1 MFITD
6 FHLHPYKVDFCDQAG
21 NESWKVN
28 YIIISQECALFLA
41 GIENVWTTDCIPIK
55 DKMNF
60 QFRISGTRTSY
71 TEERSGI

>member
-1 MFITD
+1 MIPLHSTFPTKLMFITD

-41 GIENVWTTDCIPIK
+41 GIENV
-55 DKMNF
+55 
-60 QFRISGTRTSY
+60 
-71 TEERSGI
+71 